1 MLSLNKYNIYK
12 FYFTASV
19 ILFGLSYV
27 SGALNQQVT
36 GLKKEI
42 VLGSMAAASVLFA
55 LGVLTWLTGS
65 RSPKSARQLAE
76 AKANELLDI
85 IAHSSLGPLLTEV
98 PKGFVVRI
106 AELIEDLDNPE
117 RRVCEDLLDELY
129 ELTPACQLPRSYGG
143 ADGCILDW
151 YQYDLCVVAA
161 REDMAFAEA
170 IRNALLEWNK
180 NCRIHLDA
188 AEGKWAGEKEESIR
202 KVFFA
207 ASCTCL
213 ALLSE
218 NVTTH
223 DVRKTELQFAMNRDF
238 LVNDETCKNYLMP
251 IPIDEKGLAYIR
263 VNKDYLSKYAKS
275 VEIDQDSRHIVS
287 KLLPLLKRSMYIGP
301 LADIF
306 VTPPIDGKIILPQ
319 KHFAIALS
327 FPSERQVI
335 VKAVAE
341 EINKLIPDE
350 EIFYHPNLEL
360 HLAGEDLRTTLQSFY
375 SDQAELVAVFL
386 CVEYVRSQWCMLEW
400 SVILDLRSRQPRKLI
415 PLRLDKA
422 PIPRLPRTLAYVDS
436 ESLTPREI
444 AERIVQRLMLNRQ
457 QQ

>member
-1 MLSLNKYNIYK
+1 MLNLNKYNIYK
-12 FYFTASV
+12 FYFIASV
-19 ILFGLSYV
+19 ILFGVSYV
-27 SGALNQQVT
+27 GGALNQQVT

-42 VLGSMAAASVLFA
+42 VLGSMAAALVLFA

-106 AELIEDLDNPE
+106 AELIEELDNPE

-161 REDMAFAEA
+161 REDMAFAES
-170 IRNALLEWNK
+170 IKKALLKWNT

-202 KVFFA
+202 RVFFA

-251 IPIDEKGLAYIR
+251 IPIDEKGLAYVR

-275 VEIDQDSRHIVS
+275 VEIDHDSNHIVS
-287 KLLPLLKRSMYIGP
+287 KLLPFLKRSMYLGP
-301 LADIF
+301 LAYIVDPQP
-306 VTPPIDGKIILPQ
+306 VDKIIPPQ
-319 KHFAIALS
+319 KNFAVALS
-327 FPSERQVI
+327 FPSGRQSI

-341 EINKLIPDE
+341 EIEKLIPGE
-350 EIFYHPNLEL
+350 EVFYHPNLQSD
-360 HLAGEDLRTTLQSFY
+360 LAGDNLRTTLQSFY
-375 SDQAELVAVFL
+375 RDQAELVAVFL
-386 CVEYVRSQWCMLEW
+386 CAEYVRSQWCMLEW

-415 PLRLDKA
+415 PLRFDKA
-422 PIPRLPRTLAYVDS
+422 PVPRLQRTLAYVDC